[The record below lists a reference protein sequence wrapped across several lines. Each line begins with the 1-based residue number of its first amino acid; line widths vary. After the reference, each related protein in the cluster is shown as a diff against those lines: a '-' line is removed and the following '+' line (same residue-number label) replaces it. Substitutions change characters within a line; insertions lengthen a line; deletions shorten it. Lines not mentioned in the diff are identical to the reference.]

1 MQIEFYKY
9 HGAGNDFVLI
19 DNREGNI
26 SLTTEQI
33 ASLCD
38 RHLGIG
44 GDGLMLLETIA
55 DYDFYMRY
63 YNADGSEVGMCG
75 NGGRCI
81 SLFAHHLGVGET
93 EKKFM
98 AKDGEH
104 YARIISDNGSLGL
117 VEVKL
122 IDILD
127 IDIESNEVVTLNSGV
142 PHYVRFTDDI
152 DAIDIMAEGSAV
164 RYSPKYEPRGGINAN
179 FVTAKD
185 GKLYIRTYERG
196 VEGETL
202 ACGTGAT
209 ASVVAAYVTKRIDTL
224 SHSIITKGGELIIG
238 FDSNFKSITL
248 TGEAERVFKG
258 IIEL

>member
-1 MQIEFYKY
+1 MQIEFFKY

-19 DNREGNI
+19 DNRNGNI
-26 SLTTEQI
+26 SLSTEEI
-33 ASLCD
+33 AFLCD

-44 GDGLMLLETIA
+44 GDGLMLLETIPN
-55 DYDFYMRY
+55 YDFYMRY

-81 SLFAHHLGVGET
+81 SLFAHHLGVGSL

-104 YARIISDNGSLGL
+104 HATIISDNGSLG
-117 VEVKL
+117 VVKVKL
-122 IDILD
+122 IDVLD
-127 IDIESNEVVTLNSGV
+127 IDIESNDVVTLNSGV
-142 PHYVRFTDDI
+142 PHYVRFTEDI
-152 DAIDIMAEGSAV
+152 DAIDIMTEGSAV
-164 RYSPKYEPRGGINAN
+164 RYSPKYKPRGGINAN
-179 FVTAKD
+179 FVSVKD

-209 ASVVAAYVTKRIDTL
+209 ASVIASYVTKRIDALTYP
-224 SHSIITKGGELIIG
+224 IITKGGELTIG
-238 FDSNFKSITL
+238 FDSDFKNVTL
-248 TGEAERVFKG
+248 TGEAVRVFKG
-258 IIEL
+258 EIEL